1 MPGYIERAANQIADI
16 LMREGLDYTQT
27 KAVFKQ
33 ARAKAGL
40 HGPKEHRGSPARLTL
55 EEELRFIDQ
64 AYAQGGQVG
73 LMMQVLLE
81 TGTRVSEFVALR
93 VEDVSLAEC
102 AIVIEDG
109 KGGKRREVPV
119 RPELARLVALH
130 IGRRRACPVLDT
142 GSGPLFVSR
151 QRRADGRP
159 PAFTR
164 QRIGQI
170 VRQIARGAGISKRI
184 YPHLLRHTMATRLL
198 AIGMDIADVQK
209 FLGHED
215 IATTR
220 LYAETSVAML
230 RRKFDRVTS
239 QTGLD
244 LVRRMSKDQG
254 EVVGAFAADLLA
266 EPRRLST

>member
-1 MPGYIERAANQIADI
+1 MPGYIERASNQIADI
-16 LMREGLDYTQT
+16 VMREGLDYTQT
-27 KAVFKQ
+27 KTVFKQ

-40 HGPKEHRGSPARLTL
+40 HAPKEHQGSPARLTL
-55 EEELRFIDQ
+55 EEELRFTDQ

-93 VEDVSLAEC
+93 VEDVSLAER

-109 KGGKRREVPV
+109 KGGKRREVPM
-119 RPELARLVALH
+119 RPDLARLVALH
-130 IGRRRACPVLDT
+130 VGQRR
-142 GSGPLFVSR
+142 SGPLFVSR

-159 PAFTR
+159 PTFTR

-170 VRQIARGAGISKRI
+170 VRQVARDAGIVKRI

-198 AIGMDIADVQK
+198 AIGMDITDVQK

-220 LYAETSVAML
+220 IYAETSVAML
-230 RRKFDRVTS
+230 RRKFDRVT
-239 QTGLD
+239 GEAGKD
-244 LVRRMSKDQG
+244 LVQRISRDQG
-254 EVVGAFAADLLA
+254 EVVGAFAADLLT

>member
-1 MPGYIERAANQIADI
+1 MSGYIERASSRIADV

-27 KAVFKQ
+27 KAVFRE
-33 ARAKAGL
+33 ARRKAGL
-40 HGPKEHRGSPARLTL
+40 RAPKERRGSPARLTL

-81 TGTRVSEFVALR
+81 TGTRVSEFVQLR
-93 VEDVSLAEC
+93 VEDVSVAERMIC
-102 AIVIEDG
+102 VESG
-109 KGGKRREVPV
+109 KGAKRREVPI

-130 IGRRRACPVLDT
+130 MGRRK
-142 GSGPLFVSR
+142 SGPLFVSR
-151 QRRADGRP
+151 QRRTDGRP

-170 VRQIARGAGISKRI
+170 VRKVAREAAIGKRL

-198 AIGMDIADVQK
+198 AIGMDITDVQK

-215 IATTR
+215 ISTTR
-220 LYAETSVAML
+220 IYAETSLAML
-230 RRKFDRVTS
+230 RRKFDQVTGVEG
-239 QTGLD
+239 QE
-244 LVRRMSKDQG
+244 LVRRIAEERG
-254 EVVGAFAADLLA
+254 EVTGAFAADLLSA
-266 EPRRLST
+266 PRRGAT

>member
-1 MPGYIERAANQIADI
+1 MPGYIDRAANQFADI

-33 ARAKAGL
+33 ARGKTGL
-40 HGPKEHRGSPARLTL
+40 TAPKERRGSPARLTL
-55 EEELRFIDQ
+55 EEELHFIDQ

-81 TGTRVSEFVALR
+81 TGARVSEFVALR
-93 VEDVSLAEC
+93 VEDVALAER

-109 KGGKRREVPV
+109 KGGKRREVPI
-119 RPELARLVALH
+119 RTELARLVALH
-130 IGRRRACPVLDT
+130 VGSRR
-142 GSGPLFVSR
+142 SGPLFLSR

-170 VRQIARGAGISKRI
+170 VRHIAHAAGISKRI

-198 AIGMDIADVQK
+198 AIGMDITDVQK

-220 LYAETSVAML
+220 IYAATSIAKL

-239 QTGLD
+239 RAGQD
-244 LVRRMSKDQG
+244 LLRRISNDQG
-254 EVVGAFAADLLA
+254 EIAGAFAADLLA
-266 EPRRLST
+266 EPRRLAV

>member
-1 MPGYIERAANQIADI
+1 MPGYIEHVSSQIADI

-40 HGPKEHRGSPARLTL
+40 QAPKELRGSPARLSL

-81 TGTRVSEFVALR
+81 TGARVSEFVALR
-93 VEDVSLAEC
+93 VEDVSLAER

-109 KGGKRREVPV
+109 KGGKRREVPM

-130 IGRRRACPVLDT
+130 VGRRRA
-142 GSGPLFVSR
+142 GPLFVSR
-151 QRRADGRP
+151 QRRSDGRP

-170 VRQIARGAGISKRI
+170 FRQIAHGAGISKRI

-198 AIGMDIADVQK
+198 AIGMDITDVQK
-209 FLGHED
+209 FLGHDD

-220 LYAETSVAML
+220 IYAETSVAML
-230 RRKFDRVTS
+230 RRKFDQVTS
-239 QTGLD
+239 QTGQD
-244 LVRRMSKDQG
+244 LVRRISQGQG

-266 EPRRLST
+266 EPRRDAI

>member
-1 MPGYIERAANQIADI
+1 MSGYIERAANQIADI

-33 ARAKAGL
+33 ARTKAGL
-40 HGPKEHRGSPARLTL
+40 HAPKESRGSPARLTL
-55 EEELRFIDQ
+55 EEELCFIDQ

-93 VEDVSLAEC
+93 DVSLAER
-102 AIVIEDG
+102 AVVIEDG
-109 KGGKRREVPV
+109 KGGKRREVPM
-119 RPELARLVALH
+119 RPELARLLALH
-130 IGRRRACPVLDT
+130 VGRRR
-142 GSGPLFVSR
+142 SGPLFVSR
-151 QRRADGRP
+151 QKRADERP

-164 QRIGQI
+164 QRIGQM
-170 VRQIARGAGISKRI
+170 VRQIARDAGIGKRI

-198 AIGMDIADVQK
+198 AIGMDITDVQK

-220 LYAETSVAML
+220 IYAETSVAML
-230 RRKFDRVTS
+230 RRKFDQVT
-239 QTGLD
+239 GKAGKE
-244 LVRRMSKDQG
+244 LVQRISEDQG
-254 EVVGAFAADLLA
+254 EVVGAFAADLLT
-266 EPRRLST
+266 EPRRLSI

>member
-1 MPGYIERAANQIADI
+1 MSSYIERAANQVADI

-40 HGPKEHRGSPARLTL
+40 RAPKENRGSPARLTL

-64 AYAQGGQVG
+64 AYAQSGQVG

-81 TGTRVSEFVALR
+81 TGTRVSEFVGLR
-93 VEDVSLAEC
+93 VEDVSLAER

-109 KGGKRREVPV
+109 KGGKRREVPM
-119 RPELARLVALH
+119 RPELGRLLALH
-130 IGRRRACPVLDT
+130 IGRRR
-142 GSGPLFVSR
+142 SGPLFVSR
-151 QRRADGRP
+151 QKRADGRP

-164 QRIGQI
+164 QRIGQMA
-170 VRQIARGAGISKRI
+170 RQIARGAGI
-184 YPHLLRHTMATRLL
+184 
-198 AIGMDIADVQK
+198 GMDITDVQK

-220 LYAETSVAML
+220 IYAETSVAML
-230 RRKFDRVTS
+230 RRKFDRVTEVA
-239 QTGLD
+239 GKN
-244 LVRRMSKDQG
+244 LVRRISEDQG
-254 EVVGAFAADLLA
+254 EVIGAFAADLLA